1 MTRST
6 SYTAMLLL
14 IALGLPAVAAEN
26 SEQGKSERIEEIVVT
41 GTRIKL
47 LDYFSVSPLHTLD
60 RATLEATGTTD
71 LETHTEQT

>member
-14 IALGLPAVAAEN
+14 IVLGLPAVAAEN

-41 GTRIKL
+41 GTRINTPTS
-47 LDYFSVSPLHTLD
+47 D
-60 RATLEATGTTD
+60 
-71 LETHTEQT
+71 